1 MIESEPVQSLQ
12 VVDALAANQPITSAF
27 EQAIRQALQ
36 SINPDEIS
44 PRDAQ
49 ALLYELKK
57 ISDQHY

>member
-1 MIESEPVQSLQ
+1 VQSLQ
-12 VVDALAANQPITSAF
+12 VADALAANQPITSAF